1 MAIDN
6 FIPTLWAARL
16 LANMHQVLVY
26 GQPGIARRDYEGDL
40 AAGGSSVKIN
50 SIGAVTV
57 SDYTKNTDFAS
68 GPETLTD
75 ATLSLTIDQQK
86 MFNFQVDDIDTAQ
99 QKPKVMDE
107 AMREAGYA
115 IAKTQDTFLGG
126 FYTAAAAGNL
136 IGSDGTPISITTAA
150 AAYENLVDLGT
161 KLDEADVPDQDRWVV
176 VPPWFVGLIEKDT
189 RVVGTGSAQAEGRL
203 ANGFFGRLAG
213 FNVLKSNRVANTA
226 GAKYKIMAGQ
236 GECLQFVEQ
245 VAEIKA
251 YNPEKRFADAVKG
264 LHVYGAKVI
273 RPAKLA
279 VLTANRT

>member
-40 AAGGSSVKIN
+40 AEGGNTVKIN

-57 SDYTKNTDFAS
+57 SDYTKNTNHAAA
-68 GPETLTD
+68 ETLTD
-75 ATLSLTIDQQK
+75 STQSLTLDQQK
-86 MFNFQVDDIDTAQ
+86 MFNFQVDDIDKAQ

-107 AMREAGYA
+107 AMREAAYA

-126 FYTAAAAGNL
+126 FYTAAPAGNL
-136 IGSDGTPISITTAA
+136 LGSDGTPISITTAA
-150 AAYENLVDLGT
+150 AAYENLVDLGV
-161 KLDEADVPDQDRWVV
+161 KLDEADVPDEDRWAV
-176 VPPWFVGLIEKDT
+176 VPPWFVGLIDKDS
-189 RVVGTGSAQAEGRL
+189 RVVGSGSAQAEGRL
-203 ANGFFGRLAG
+203 ANGFVGKLAG
-213 FNVLKSNRVANTA
+213 FNVIKSNRVANTA

-245 VAEIKA
+245 VAELKA
-251 YNPEKRFADAVKG
+251 YTPELRFADAVKG

-273 RPAKLA
+273 RPAKMA

>member
-6 FIPTLWAARL
+6 FIPTLWSARL

-26 GQPGIARRDYEGDL
+26 GQPGIAKRDYEGDL
-40 AAGGSSVKIN
+40 AAGGNAVKIN

-57 SDYTKNTDFAS
+57 SDYTKNTDFGS
-68 GPETLTD
+68 GPQTLSD
-75 ATLSLTIDQQK
+75 ATQTLSLDQQK
-86 MFNFQVDDIDTAQ
+86 MFNFQVDDIDSAQ

-126 FYTAAAAGNL
+126 FYTAAPAGNL
-136 IGSDGTPISITTAA
+136 LGDDTTPISVTDATD
-150 AAYENLVDLGT
+150 AYDALVDLGV
-161 KLDEADVPDQDRWVV
+161 KLDEADAPDEDRWAV
-176 VPPWFVGLIEKDT
+176 VPPWFHGLLDKDSRLVGS
-189 RVVGTGSAQAEGRL
+189 GSAQAEGRL
-203 ANGFFGRLAG
+203 VNGFMGKIAG
-213 FNVLKSNRVANTA
+213 FNLMKSNRVANTT

-245 VAEIKA
+245 VSEIRA